1 MVERRLLASPYRS
14 PGQAQ
19 ARSSGPSKII
29 DRHGIYSPLRTPS
42 PNQPRVSSISTD
54 FHRPTTPVRPP
65 LYRSDPNF
73 LPDTPERTP
82 PRPQSRGYGAFLTP
96 NTSPTKNPQ
105 TPIRTPSPLLFSS
118 PATPAP
124 TPGPI
129 SLRRERRTTVRV
141 AHVVECTCE
150 KFKHKIVTR
159 EPQISG
165 LHPGQPLLQWAKK
178 PIQKHVSI
186 SWTKL
191 PINEVSGTAIS
202 YTWGD
207 FDRENMIVG
216 HWHDDPS
223 RAIAMNLGTEWDI
236 SDFLDRLVELTKAK
250 GSIWIDQLCVPQR
263 EDYVREILPKIP
275 DIYRTMDVAVLMP
288 GARCQCLEK
297 TIEKAKG
304 DTKESEDLVETWLN
318 DKCHNK
324 AGLSSYTN
332 RMWARQ
338 EFRYAQN
345 LRLVWNSNKPA
356 VCFQYDDLISG
367 KADISAIS
375 GYATALFMKKLH
387 EGFDLGDKNGYW
399 LIRDAT
405 DNFARDLRKECD
417 GLKENRKELPVFF
430 RMLLG
435 LPLERVKDVDENP
448 KFALTHSLRTF
459 CRNMRGLAY
468 GTHMSTNPKDL
479 VLSVWVDLPG
489 YKLPSELNFYSAS
502 ELLDDAARKME
513 SIHHVTLSTH
523 APAGLFKESPG
534 GCWRPEVFL
543 AKKQVKE
550 VRDLYSTLSEAD
562 SPIYMRDGKVPLQIF
577 ENNAIGRRAF
587 VYRDLFKESSLT
599 KVGETMSKVVKNFD
613 EITQTRLGCLW
624 HEYQDRLA
632 RILAP
637 KKDQK
642 IRNKAKGESK
652 KNKEDNIVDFMADY
666 HFFDNLCSQNLAEE
680 AQMPWETLEEVD
692 HYKVIYKMT
701 CYLLGLDHEFCKR
714 RGLELVIAPEEPA
727 IIGLSNRITTPSW
740 LSRFDQDTLTIST
753 SPNRL
758 RPKEMSMC
766 MIEVRKSG
774 ESSSSGTP
782 EYQVT
787 GSWVSCKEVGEKDI
801 GAIAI
806 PRDIH
811 SVQKQVMRNDGWLV

>member
-1 MVERRLLASPYRS
+1 MVERQLLASPYRS
-14 PGQAQ
+14 PAQAQ
-19 ARSSGPSKII
+19 ARSKLI

-42 PNQPRVSSISTD
+42 PNQSRSLNTD
-54 FHRPTTPVRPP
+54 LKRPSTPVRPP
-65 LYRSDPNF
+65 LFRNDQHIDPYF

-82 PRPQSRGYGAFLTP
+82 PRPESRGYGAFLTP
-96 NTSPTKNPQ
+96 SPPTVPR
-105 TPIRTPSPLLFSS
+105 TPLRSPSPLLFSS

-129 SLRRERRTTVRV
+129 STRKDRKTSVRV
-141 AHVVECTCE
+141 AHVALCNCDQ
-150 KFKHKIVTR
+150 FKHKVVTR

-165 LHPGQPLLQWAKK
+165 LHPGQPLLQWAKQ
-178 PIQKHVSI
+178 PIQKHVSV

-191 PINEVSGTAIS
+191 PINEVTGTAIS

-207 FDRENMIVG
+207 FDRENMIIG
-216 HWHDDPS
+216 HWHDDPT

-236 SDFLDRLVELTKAK
+236 SELLDRLVELTNAK

-275 DIYRTMDVAVLMP
+275 DIFRMMEVAVLMP

-297 TIEKAKG
+297 AIEKVNDGSKSSTDAVE
-304 DTKESEDLVETWLN
+304 DWLSE
-318 DKCHNK
+318 KCHNK

-338 EFRYAQN
+338 EFRYAQT
-345 LRLVWNSNKPA
+345 LRLVWNDHKPA

-375 GYATALFMKKLH
+375 GYATAIFMKKLH
-387 EGFDLGDKNGYW
+387 EGFDLSDKNGHW

-405 DNFARDLRKECD
+405 DKFARDLRKECD
-417 GLKENRKELPVFF
+417 GLKENKKELPVFF
-430 RMLLG
+430 RMLMG
-435 LPLERVKDVDENP
+435 LPLERVKDADEQP
-448 KFALTHSLRTF
+448 LFELTHSLKTF

-468 GTHMSTNPKDL
+468 GTHMATNPRDL

-489 YKLPSELNFYSAS
+489 YKLPSELKFYSAS

-513 SIHHVTLSTH
+513 VTHHVTLSTH

-543 AKKQVKE
+543 AKKQIKE

-577 ENNAIGRRAF
+577 ANNAIGRRAF
-587 VYRDLFKESSLT
+587 VYRDLFNDSSSLSQI
-599 KVGETMSKVVKNFD
+599 GEVLSRVVKNLD
-613 EITQTRLGCLW
+613 SIAQTRLGGLW
-624 HEYQDRLA
+624 HEYQERMA
-632 RILAP
+632 KVLAP
-637 KKDQK
+637 
-642 IRNKAKGESK
+642 AKSK
-652 KNKEDNIVDFMADY
+652 KLSKKLNGDLGAAEKTENLVDFMAEY
-666 HFFDNLCSQNLAEE
+666 YFFDNLCSQNLDED
-680 AQMPWETLEEVD
+680 AQMPWETLQEVD
-692 HYKVIYKMT
+692 HYKIVYRMT
-701 CYLLGLDHEFCKR
+701 CYLLGLDHDFCRK

-727 IIGLSNRITTPSW
+727 VIGLSNRITVPSW

-753 SPNRL
+753 SPNKA
-758 RPKEMSMC
+758 RPEEMSMC

-774 ESSSSGTP
+774 ETSANGTP

-787 GSWVSCKEVGEKDI
+787 GSWVSCAKVGEKDL

-811 SVQKQVMRNDGWLV
+811 SVQKQHLRNDGWLV